1 MFRLSFRQSL
11 LAAFLLLASLLVWAA
26 ISGWMIVEQFV
37 DHGRRTSQQALQ
49 LSASIQELGDR
60 SIDIERGVRQFA
72 VLGDP
77 ALLGR
82 LDENV
87 AHALSA
93 VRRLELLPEG
103 ALGHLAADWRLAIE
117 ALSDG
122 VHQSSPITE
131 LRPLL
136 RRLAE
141 INSELG
147 HDGRRWIEQQNLLLH
162 ERMNDGRRQLTTLA
176 VAVVAIALSMAWVLS
191 WWLSRPIDSLT
202 RGIEQLGAG
211 RLADPVKVSGPAD
224 LQRVGR
230 QLDWLRHRL
239 DDVENERERTLR
251 HVSHELK
258 TPLTALREGIA
269 LLQEQV
275 PGPLADGQQEV
286 VDILQHNVMALQ
298 EQIEGLLRLNAAA
311 AQARRS
317 SRRPL
322 ALRKL
327 LADAVCARELQIQ
340 ARQLTILH
348 EAPAV
353 TRLLDEEKLLVAVD
367 NLLSNAID
375 FSPDNSVIRL
385 EAGTVGNRVRISCI
399 DQGPG
404 IADDDAERIF
414 EPFVQGRR
422 PSPTPRRGSGVG
434 LSIVRELVQAMGGR
448 VCLVPGVVA
457 NEGAHFRIEVP
468 CD

>member
-1 MFRLSFRQSL
+1 MLRMSFRQSL
-11 LAAFLLLASLLVWAA
+11 LAGFLLLASLLAWAA
-26 ISGWMIVEQFV
+26 VSGWMILEQFV
-37 DHGRRTSQQALQ
+37 DQGRRTSQQALQ
-49 LSASIQELGDR
+49 LSASIQELADR

-82 LDENV
+82 FDENV
-87 AHALSA
+87 THALTA
-93 VRRLELLPEG
+93 VRRLESLPG
-103 ALGHLAADWRLAIE
+103 SALGRLPGDWRQALE
-117 ALSDG
+117 ALADG
-122 VHQSSPITE
+122 LHQAAPITE

-147 HDGRRWIEQQNLLLH
+147 RDGRRWIEQQNTVLLESL
-162 ERMNDGRRQLTTLA
+162 NDGRRQLTTLVVAA
-176 VAVVAIALSMAWVLS
+176 VAAAFAIALTLS
-191 WWLSRPIDSLT
+191 WWLSRPIGSLM
-202 RGIEQLGAG
+202 RAIERLGAG
-211 RLADPVKVSGPAD
+211 CFGEPVSVAGAAD

-230 QLDWLRHRL
+230 QLDWLRQRL

-275 PGPLADGQQEV
+275 PGPLAEGQQEV

-298 EQIEGLLRLNAAA
+298 EQIEGLLRLNAACA
-311 AQARRS
+311 EARRS

-322 ALRKL
+322 VLRQL
-327 LADAVCARELQIQ
+327 LTDVVRARDLQIQ
-340 ARQLTILH
+340 ARQLTVVH

-353 TRLLDEEKLLVAVD
+353 TRLLDQEKLLVAVD

-375 FSPDNSVIRL
+375 FSPDHGVIRL
-385 EAGTVGNRVRISCI
+385 EAATAGKNVRISCI

-404 IADDDAERIF
+404 IAGEDAERIF

-434 LSIVRELVQAMGGR
+434 LSIVRELITAMGGR
-448 VCLVPGVVA
+448 VWLVPERSA
-457 NEGAHFRIEVP
+457 NLGAHFRIEVP
-468 CD
+468 CE